1 MSLTYGFYNSLNHDR
16 KYDARQI
23 SMLFDG
29 LITDGVYRSIGSAF
43 AVSVNSGMILN
54 VAEGRAWFDHTW
66 TLNDTIMT
74 VTLPEAH
81 SVYTKIVAVIIR
93 VDKANRVNSIVC
105 KEGTAGSEPKKPTMD
120 KTANLSEY
128 PLAYVTIDPGV
139 TEISPG
145 KIEQVIGSSEC
156 PFVTGVIQGVSIDT
170 LIHNWKDEFDIL
182 FAQMERQITQLVSG
196 TLVDKSVTF
205 AKLANDAVRLRFQN
219 VVVNTSAWVADTT
232 YTDYPYR
239 ASVALSGVD
248 STMFPE
254 VVIDETDKGKYEFAS
269 SSDSYDGGIHL
280 YASSIPENAITLRT
294 VVCWR

>member
-1 MSLTYGFYNSLNHDR
+1 MSLTYGFYNSLNGDR
-16 KYDARQI
+16 KYDSRQI
-23 SMLFDG
+23 SRLFDG
-29 LITDGVYRSIGSAF
+29 LITDGVYRSIGSVF

-66 TLNDTIMT
+66 TLNDTVMT
-74 VTLPEAH
+74 ITLPEAH
-81 SVYTKIVAVIIR
+81 SVYTKIVAIIIR
-93 VDKANRVNSIVC
+93 VDKTNRVNSIVC
-105 KEGTAGSEPKKPTMD
+105 KEGTTGSEPKKPTMD

-145 KIEQVIGSSEC
+145 KIEQVIGTSEC
-156 PFVTGVIQGVSIDT
+156 PFVTGVVQGVSTDT

-182 FAQMERQITQLVSG
+182 FAQMENQVSQLVSG
-196 TLVDKSVTF
+196 TIVDKSVTF

-219 VVVNTSAWVADTT
+219 IEVPTSAWAEDTT
-232 YTDYPYR
+232 YTNYPYR
-239 ASVALSGVD
+239 ANVALSGVD
-248 STMFPE
+248 STMFPD

-269 SSDSYDGGIHL
+269 SSDSYDGGVHL
-280 YASSIPENAITLRT
+280 YASSIPEDAVTLRT

>member
-1 MSLTYGFYNSLNHDR
+1 MSLTYGFYNSLNGDR

-23 SMLFDG
+23 SRLFDG
-29 LITDGVYRSIGSAF
+29 LITDGVYRSIGSVF

-66 TLNDTIMT
+66 TLNDTVMT
-74 VTLPEAH
+74 ITLPEAH
-81 SVYTKIVAVIIR
+81 SVYTKIVAIIIR

-105 KEGTAGSEPKKPTMD
+105 KEGTAGSVPQKPTMN
-120 KTANLSEY
+120 KTTNLSEY

-156 PFVTGVIQGVSIDT
+156 PFVTGVVQGVSIDT

-182 FAQMERQITQLVSG
+182 FAQMENQISQLVSG
-196 TLVDKSVTF
+196 TIVDKSVTF
-205 AKLANDAVRLRFQN
+205 SKLANDAVRLRFQN
-219 VVVNTSAWVADTT
+219 VEVPTSAWVEDTT
-232 YTDYPYR
+232 YANYPYR
-239 ASVALSGVD
+239 ANVTLSGVD
-248 STMFPE
+248 STMFPD

-269 SSDSYDGGIHL
+269 SSDSYDGGVHL
-280 YASSIPENAITLRT
+280 YASSIPEGAVTLRT
-294 VVCWR
+294 IICWR

>member
-1 MSLTYGFYNSLNHDR
+1 MSLTYGFYNSLKHDR

-23 SMLFDG
+23 GMLFDG
-29 LITDGVYRSIGSAF
+29 LITDGVYRSIGRAF

-93 VDKANRVNSIVC
+93 VDKANRVNSIIC

-182 FAQMERQITQLVSG
+182 FAQMDRQITQLVSG

-219 VVVNTSAWVADTT
+219 VVVNASAWAGDTT

-280 YASSIPENAITLRT
+280 YSSSIPENAITLRT

>member
-23 SMLFDG
+23 GMLFDG
-29 LITDGVYRSIGSAF
+29 LITDGVYRSIGRAF

-54 VAEGRAWFDHTW
+54 VAQGRAWFDHTW

-105 KEGTAGSEPKKPTMD
+105 KEGTAGSEPKKPTMN

-156 PFVTGVIQGVSIDT
+156 PFVTGVIQGVSIDM

-182 FAQMERQITQLVSG
+182 FEQMERQTTQLVSG

-219 VVVNTSAWVADTT
+219 VVVNTSAWVTDTT

-239 ASVALSGVD
+239 ASVSLSGVD
-248 STMFPE
+248 STMFPD

-269 SSDSYDGGIHL
+269 SSDSYNGGIHL

>member
-23 SMLFDG
+23 SRLFDG
-29 LITDGVYRSIGSAF
+29 LITDGVYHSIGSAF

-66 TLNDTIMT
+66 TLNDTVMT

-81 SVYTKIVAVIIR
+81 SVYTKIVAIIIR
-93 VDKANRVNSIVC
+93 VDKTNRVNSIVY

-128 PLAYVTIDPGV
+128 PLAYVTIGPGV

-156 PFVTGVIQGVSIDT
+156 PFVTGVVQGVSIDT

-182 FAQMERQITQLVSG
+182 FAQMENQISQLVSG
-196 TLVDKSVTF
+196 TIVDKSVTF
-205 AKLANDAVRLRFQN
+205 AKLANDAVRLRFQD
-219 VVVNTSAWVADTT
+219 VTVGTSVWSKDAT
-232 YTDYPYR
+232 YTNYPYR
-239 ASVALSGVD
+239 ANVALSGVD
-248 STMFPE
+248 ATMFPD
-254 VVIDETDKGKYEFAS
+254 VVIDETDKGKYEFAGS
-269 SSDSYDGGIHL
+269 CDSYDGGVYL
-280 YASSIPENAITLRT
+280 YASSIPEDTITLRT

>member
-1 MSLTYGFYNSLNHDR
+1 MSLTYGFYNSLHPDR

-205 AKLANDAVRLRFQN
+205 AKLANDAVRIRFQN
-219 VVVNTSAWVADTT
+219 VVVNTGAWVADTT
-232 YTDYPYR
+232 YADYPYR
-239 ASVALSGVD
+239 ANIALGGVD

>member
-74 VTLPEAH
+74 VTLPAAH

-93 VDKANRVNSIVC
+93 VDKTNRVNSIVC

-120 KTANLSEY
+120 KTANMSEY

-239 ASVALSGVD
+239 VNIALSGVD

>member
-23 SMLFDG
+23 GMLFDG
-29 LITDGVYRSIGSAF
+29 LITDGVYRSIGRAF

-54 VAEGRAWFDHTW
+54 VAQGRAWFDHTW

-139 TEISPG
+139 TEIRPG

-156 PFVTGVIQGVSIDT
+156 PFVTGVIQGVSIDM

-182 FAQMERQITQLVSG
+182 FAQMDRQITQLVSG

-219 VVVNTSAWVADTT
+219 VVVNANAWVGDTT
-232 YTDYPYR
+232 YTNYPYR

-248 STMFPE
+248 STMFPD

-269 SSDSYDGGIHL
+269 SSDSYNGGIHL

>member
-170 LIHNWKDEFDIL
+170 LIHNWKDAFDIL

-219 VVVNTSAWVADTT
+219 VVVNTSTWVADTT

>member
-16 KYDARQI
+16 KYDARQVG
-23 SMLFDG
+23 MLFDG
-29 LITDGVYRSIGSAF
+29 LITDGVYRSIGRAF

-74 VTLPEAH
+74 VTLPGAH

-105 KEGTAGSEPKKPTMD
+105 KEGTAGSKPKKPTMN

-128 PLAYVTIDPGV
+128 PLAYVTIGPGV

-219 VVVNTSAWVADTT
+219 VVVNANAWVRDAT
-232 YTDYPYR
+232 YTNYPYR
-239 ASVALSGVD
+239 ANIALIGVD
-248 STMFPE
+248 STMFPD

-269 SSDSYDGGIHL
+269 SSDSYNGGIHL

>member
-23 SMLFDG
+23 SRLFDG
-29 LITDGVYRSIGSAF
+29 LITDGVYRSIGRAF
-43 AVSVNSGMILN
+43 AVSVNSGMTLN

-93 VDKANRVNSIVC
+93 VDEANRVNSIVC

-156 PFVTGVIQGVSIDT
+156 PFVTGVVQGVSIDT

-182 FAQMERQITQLVSG
+182 FAQMENQISQLVSG
-196 TLVDKSVTF
+196 AIVDKSVTF
-205 AKLANDAVRLRFQN
+205 AKLSNDAVRLRFQN
-219 VVVNTSAWVADTT
+219 IEVPTSAWAEDTT
-232 YTDYPYR
+232 YANYPYR
-239 ASVALSGVD
+239 ANVALSGVD
-248 STMFPE
+248 STMFPD

-269 SSDSYDGGIHL
+269 SSDSYDGGIYL
-280 YASSIPENAITLRT
+280 YASSIPEGAVTLRT

>member
-139 TEISPG
+139 TGISPG

-205 AKLANDAVRLRFQN
+205 AKLANDAVRIRFQN
-219 VVVNTSAWVADTT
+219 VVVNASAWVADTT

-280 YASSIPENAITLRT
+280 YASSIPENSITLRT

>member
-23 SMLFDG
+23 GMLFDG
-29 LITDGVYRSIGSAF
+29 LITDGVYRSIGRAF

-81 SVYTKIVAVIIR
+81 SVYTKIVAVIVR

-156 PFVTGVIQGVSIDT
+156 PFVTGVIQGVSIDM

-182 FAQMERQITQLVSG
+182 FEQMERQTTQLVSG

-219 VVVNTSAWVADTT
+219 VVVNASAWAGDTT

-239 ASVALSGVD
+239 ASVTLSGVD

-254 VVIDETDKGKYEFAS
+254 VVIDEIDKGKYEFAS

>member
-23 SMLFDG
+23 GMLFDG
-29 LITDGVYRSIGSAF
+29 LITDGVYRSIGRAF

-66 TLNDTIMT
+66 TLNDTVMT
-74 VTLPEAH
+74 VALPEAH
-81 SVYTKIVAVIIR
+81 SVYTKIVAIIIR

-105 KEGTAGSEPKKPTMD
+105 KEGIAGSEPKKPTMD

-128 PLAYVTIDPGV
+128 PLAYVTISPGV

-156 PFVTGVIQGVSIDT
+156 PFVTGVVQGVSIDT

-182 FAQMERQITQLVSG
+182 FAQMDRQITQLVSG

-219 VVVNTSAWVADTT
+219 VVVNTSAWVRDTT
-232 YTDYPYR
+232 YADYPYI
-239 ASVALSGVD
+239 ANVALSGVD
-248 STMFPE
+248 STMFPD
-254 VVIDETDKGKYEFAS
+254 VVIDETDKVKYEFAS
-269 SSDSYDGGIHL
+269 SSDRYNGGVHL
-280 YASSIPENAITLRT
+280 YASSIPQNAITLRT
-294 VVCWR
+294 IVCWR

>member
-23 SMLFDG
+23 GMLFDG
-29 LITDGVYRSIGSAF
+29 LITDGVYRSIGRAF

-81 SVYTKIVAVIIR
+81 SVYTKIVAIIIR

-105 KEGTAGSEPKKPTMD
+105 KEGIAGSEPKKPTMD

-128 PLAYVTIDPGV
+128 PLAYVTISPGV

-156 PFVTGVIQGVSIDT
+156 PFVTGVVQGVSIDT

-219 VVVNTSAWVADTT
+219 VVVNSSAWAGDTT

-280 YASSIPENAITLRT
+280 YASSIPQNAITLRT
-294 VVCWR
+294 IVCWR

>member
-23 SMLFDG
+23 GMLFDG
-29 LITDGVYRSIGSAF
+29 LITDGVYRSIGRAF

-54 VAEGRAWFDHTW
+54 IAEGRAWFDHTW
-66 TLNDTIMT
+66 TLNDTVMT
-74 VTLPEAH
+74 VALPAAH

-105 KEGTAGSEPKKPTMD
+105 KEGTAGSNPKKPTMN

-128 PLAYVTIDPGV
+128 PLAYVTISPGA

-156 PFVTGVIQGVSIDT
+156 PFVTGVVQGVSIDT

-182 FAQMERQITQLVSG
+182 FAQMERQTTQLVSG

-232 YTDYPYR
+232 YADYKYR
-239 ASVALSGVD
+239 ANVALNGVD
-248 STMFPE
+248 STMFPD

-269 SSDSYDGGIHL
+269 SSDSYNGGIHL

-294 VVCWR
+294 IVCWR

>member
-1 MSLTYGFYNSLNHDR
+1 MSLTYGFYNSLNSDR

-23 SMLFDG
+23 SRLFDG
-29 LITDGVYRSIGSAF
+29 LITDGVYRSIGSVF

-66 TLNDTIMT
+66 TLNDTVMT
-74 VTLPEAH
+74 ITLPEAH
-81 SVYTKIVAVIIR
+81 SVYTKIVAIIIR

-105 KEGTAGSEPKKPTMD
+105 KEGTAGSAPQKPTMD
-120 KTANLSEY
+120 KTTNLSEY
-128 PLAYVTIDPGV
+128 PLAYITIDPGV

-145 KIEQVIGSSEC
+145 KIEQVIGTSEC
-156 PFVTGVIQGVSIDT
+156 PFVTGVVQGVSIDT

-182 FAQMERQITQLVSG
+182 FAQMENQVSQLVSG
-196 TLVDKSVTF
+196 TIVDKSVTF

-219 VVVNTSAWVADTT
+219 IEVPTNAWAEDTT
-232 YTDYPYR
+232 YTNYPYR
-239 ASVALSGVD
+239 ANVALSGVD
-248 STMFPE
+248 STMFPD

-269 SSDSYDGGIHL
+269 SSDSYDGGVHL
-280 YASSIPENAITLRT
+280 YASSIPEDAVTLRT

>member
-54 VAEGRAWFDHTW
+54 VAEGRAWFDHTC
-66 TLNDTIMT
+66 TLNDTVMT
-74 VTLPEAH
+74 VALPEAH
-81 SVYTKIVAVIIR
+81 PVYTKIVAIIIR
-93 VDKANRVNSIVC
+93 IDKANRVNSIVC

-120 KTANLSEY
+120 KTANMSEY

-239 ASVALSGVD
+239 ANIVLSGVD

>member
-74 VTLPEAH
+74 VTLPAAH

-93 VDKANRVNSIVC
+93 VDKTNRVNSIVC

-120 KTANLSEY
+120 KTANMSEY
-128 PLAYVTIDPGV
+128 PLAYVTIGPGV

-239 ASVALSGVD
+239 VNIALSGVD

>member
-29 LITDGVYRSIGSAF
+29 LITDGVYRSIGRAF

-219 VVVNTSAWVADTT
+219 VVVNTSTWVADTT

>member
-269 SSDSYDGGIHL
+269 SSDSYDGGIRL

>member
-1 MSLTYGFYNSLNHDR
+1 MSLTYGFYNTLNHDR

-120 KTANLSEY
+120 KTANMSEY
-128 PLAYVTIDPGV
+128 PLAYVTISPGV

-156 PFVTGVIQGVSIDT
+156 PFVTGVVQGVSIDT

-182 FAQMERQITQLVSG
+182 FEQMERQTTQLVSG

-219 VVVNTSAWVADTT
+219 VVVNASAWVGDTT

-239 ASVALSGVD
+239 ANVALRGVD
-248 STMFPE
+248 STMFPD

-269 SSDSYDGGIHL
+269 SSDSYNGGIHL

>member
-23 SMLFDG
+23 GMLFDG
-29 LITDGVYRSIGSAF
+29 LITDGVYRSIGRAF

-54 VAEGRAWFDHTW
+54 VAQGRAWFDHTW
-66 TLNDTIMT
+66 TLNDTVMT
-74 VTLPEAH
+74 VALPAAH
-81 SVYTKIVAVIIR
+81 PVYTKIVAIIIR

-105 KEGTAGSEPKKPTMD
+105 KEGPAGSQPQKPIMN

-139 TEISPG
+139 TGISPG

-156 PFVTGVIQGVSIDT
+156 PFVTGVVQGVSIDM

-182 FAQMERQITQLVSG
+182 FEQMERQTTQLVSG

-219 VVVNTSAWVADTT
+219 VVVNANAWVRDTT
-232 YTDYPYR
+232 YANYPYR

-248 STMFPE
+248 STMFPD

-269 SSDSYDGGIHL
+269 SSDSYNGGIHL

>member
-23 SMLFDG
+23 GMLFDG
-29 LITDGVYRSIGSAF
+29 LITDGVYRSIGRAF

-74 VTLPEAH
+74 VALPAAH
-81 SVYTKIVAVIIR
+81 PVYTKIVAIIIR

-105 KEGTAGSEPKKPTMD
+105 KEGIAGSEPKKPTMD

-128 PLAYVTIDPGV
+128 PLAYVTISPGV

-156 PFVTGVIQGVSIDT
+156 PFVTGVVQGVSIDT

-182 FAQMERQITQLVSG
+182 FAQMERQTAQLVSG

-219 VVVNTSAWVADTT
+219 VVVNASAWVGDTT

-239 ASVALSGVD
+239 ANITLSGVD
-248 STMFPE
+248 STMFPD

-280 YASSIPENAITLRT
+280 YASGIPENAITLRT

>member
-1 MSLTYGFYNSLNHDR
+1 
-16 KYDARQI
+16 
-23 SMLFDG
+23 MLFDG

>member
-1 MSLTYGFYNSLNHDR
+1 MSLTYGFYNSLNGDR
-16 KYDARQI
+16 KYDSRQI
-23 SMLFDG
+23 SRLFDG
-29 LITDGVYRSIGSAF
+29 LITDGVYHSIGSVF

-66 TLNDTIMT
+66 TLNDTVMT
-74 VTLPEAH
+74 ITLPEAH
-81 SVYTKIVAVIIR
+81 SVYTKIVAIIIR

-105 KEGTAGSEPKKPTMD
+105 KEGTAGSAPKKPTMD
-120 KTANLSEY
+120 KTTNLSEY

-156 PFVTGVIQGVSIDT
+156 PFVTGVVQGVSIDT

-182 FAQMERQITQLVSG
+182 FAQMENQISQLVSG
-196 TLVDKSVTF
+196 TIVDKSVTF

-219 VVVNTSAWVADTT
+219 IEVPTSAWAEDTT
-232 YTDYPYR
+232 YTNYPYR
-239 ASVALSGVD
+239 ANVALSGVD
-248 STMFPE
+248 STMFPD

-269 SSDSYDGGIHL
+269 SSDSYNGGVHL
-280 YASSIPENAITLRT
+280 YASSIPEGAITLRT

>member
-1 MSLTYGFYNSLNHDR
+1 MSLTCGFYNSLNGDR

-23 SMLFDG
+23 SRLFDG
-29 LITDGVYRSIGSAF
+29 LITDGVYRSIGSVF

-66 TLNDTIMT
+66 TLNDTVMT
-74 VTLPEAH
+74 ITLPEAH
-81 SVYTKIVAVIIR
+81 SVYTKIVAIIIR
-93 VDKANRVNSIVC
+93 VDKTNRVNSIVC
-105 KEGTAGSEPKKPTMD
+105 KEGTAGSAPKKPTMD

-156 PFVTGVIQGVSIDT
+156 PFVTGVVQGVSIDT
-170 LIHNWKDEFDIL
+170 LIRNWKDEFDIL
-182 FAQMERQITQLVSG
+182 FAQMENQISQLVSG
-196 TLVDKSVTF
+196 TIVDKSVTF
-205 AKLANDAVRLRFQN
+205 AKLANDAVRLRFQD
-219 VVVNTSAWVADTT
+219 VTVGTSAWAEDTT

-239 ASVALSGVD
+239 ANVALSGVD
-248 STMFPE
+248 STMFPD

-269 SSDSYDGGIHL
+269 SSDSYDGGVHL
-280 YASSIPENAITLRT
+280 YASSIPEDAVTLRT
-294 VVCWR
+294 VICWR

>member
-23 SMLFDG
+23 GMLFDG
-29 LITDGVYRSIGSAF
+29 LITDGVYRSIGRAF

-156 PFVTGVIQGVSIDT
+156 PFVTGVIQGVSIDM

-232 YTDYPYR
+232 YTNYPYR
-239 ASVALSGVD
+239 ASVSLSGVD